1 MFKKSVAILFAL
13 FLSFSFGS
21 GALAAENGDT
31 QKALNLIDQANVLID
46 GEIDKTVLE
55 ADNLLNAYIN
65 DISKV
70 KGTAKLGSLYSE
82 QMNYEEKLRAAE
94 DESKKTKI
102 NQKLDKISSEIA
114 HVAEKLSKEST
125 YFSERTAQ
133 YQSEL
138 DTLINVLDILTRQMT
153 ADTIAQAAEL
163 GVTAECSWKYVKIGH
178 KWVWIDPVKV
188 VTT

>member
-1 MFKKSVAILFAL
+1 MFKKSIAILFAL
-13 FLSFSFGS
+13 FLSLSFGS
-21 GALAAENGDT
+21 GAFAAENGNT
-31 QKALNLIDQANVLID
+31 QKALDLIDQTNMLID
-46 GEIDKTVLE
+46 EEIGKTVVE

-82 QMNYEEKLRAAE
+82 QMNYEAKLRNTE
-94 DESKKTKI
+94 DEKKKAKI

-114 HVAEKLSKEST
+114 NAVEKLSKEST
-125 YFSERTAQ
+125 YFSERTVQ

-138 DTLINVLDILTRQMT
+138 DTLINVLDVLTRQMT
-153 ADTIAQAAEL
+153 ADTIAEAAEL

-178 KWVWIDPVKV
+178 KWVWIDPIKV
-188 VTT
+188 IGT